1 MRCLSL
7 IADDL
12 DEASLPA
19 VVPVLFPALLSVVQ
33 DATAGPS
40 ILRRALQVLH
50 ACLLAIAYMPA
61 AVAGRMRPLVL
72 PHVPT
77 WLTICAA
84 LLERPLAPADAQQCG
99 VQMEALKVAQRVR
112 LPSRVPCPRVHFAH
126 SHAYSF
132 SIAVAG
138 QLPGVRQGRAA
149 EWGDTALAC
158 RRVGSL
164 DTGT

>member
-33 DATAGPS
+33 DTTAGPS

-50 ACLLAIAYMPA
+50 ACLLSIAYMPA
-61 AVAGRMRPLVL
+61 AAAGRMRPLVL

-77 WLTICAA
+77 WLIICAA

-112 LPSRVPCPRVHFAH
+112 LPSRVPSPRAPRKI
-126 SHAYSF
+126 SRLLCA
-132 SIAVAG
+132 IAVAG

-149 EWGDTALAC
+149 EWGDTTHAC
-158 RRVGSL
+158 RRVGSI
-164 DTGT
+164 DAGT